1 MITLGHFLA
10 LSAVLFAIGL
20 FGVITR
26 RNLIAVL
33 MSVEILLN
41 AAAIAFASVAA
52 YKDPVFF
59 SGQLFALFVM
69 VVAAAELSI
78 GFAILLN
85 VFRHTGSAA
94 TDVVEEMRG

>member
-1 MITLGHFLA
+1 MITLGHYLA

-26 RNLIAVL
+26 RNLIATL
-33 MSVEILLN
+33 MSIELLLN
-41 AAAIAFASVAA
+41 AAAIAFAATAA
-52 YKDPVFF
+52 FKDPVFF

-85 VFRHTGSAA
+85 VFVHTGTSD
-94 TDVVEEMRG
+94 TDAVEEMRG

>member
-20 FGVITR
+20 FGVLTR

-41 AAAIAFASVAA
+41 AAALAFAAAAA

-59 SGQLFALFVM
+59 AGQLFALFII

-78 GFAILLN
+78 GFAILLL
-85 VFRHTGSAA
+85 VFRHSGSVS

>member
-1 MITLGHFLA
+1 MITLGHFLT

-20 FGVITR
+20 FGVLTR

-41 AAAIAFASVAA
+41 AAALAFASVAA

-59 SGQLFALFVM
+59 AGQLFALFIV

-78 GFAILLN
+78 GFAVLLL
-85 VFRHTGSAA
+85 VFRHAGSVA